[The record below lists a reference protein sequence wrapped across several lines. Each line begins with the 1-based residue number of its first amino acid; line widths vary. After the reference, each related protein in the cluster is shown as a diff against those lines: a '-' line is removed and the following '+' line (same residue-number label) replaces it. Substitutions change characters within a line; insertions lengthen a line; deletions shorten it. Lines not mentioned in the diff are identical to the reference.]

1 MNQFSPNTE
10 CLLRNISHKIKF
22 CYLSLQKNL
31 AILKIV
37 KFHVKLGLTE
47 CQNMP
52 NQIWILLVSSIF
64 ILKYVPNNSYKIV
77 VTYLANQRMSVSPPP
92 HLAPEIQHK
101 SECGI
106 ASDMFSLGM
115 VMIAA
120 FNGGQSVIQ
129 ANHSTNLYFK
139 QAGVVSGWSQF
150 DQRSSYA
157 KLLHRS

>member
-1 MNQFSPNTE
+1 MSPLGSIFHYIYFTQNSIF
-10 CLLRNISHKIKF
+10 N
-22 CYLSLQKNL
+22 LQKNL
-31 AILKIV
+31 VMLKTV

-52 NQIWILLVSSIF
+52 NQIWILLVTYFSSSKLYCLLLLYTYSI
-64 ILKYVPNNSYKIV
+64 ILLTLNFFLKKCLDIIKEYVLPI
-77 VTYLANQRMSVSPPP
+77 
-92 HLAPEIQHK
+92 LAPEIQHK

-139 QAGVVSGWSQF
+139 QAGVVSRTCG
-150 DQRSSYA
+150 
-157 KLLHRS
+157 

>member
-1 MNQFSPNTE
+1 MLPLGSIFHYIYFTQNSIFN
-10 CLLRNISHKIKF
+10 
-22 CYLSLQKNL
+22 LQKNL
-31 AILKIV
+31 AMLKTV

-52 NQIWILLVSSIF
+52 NQIWILLVTYFSSSKLYCLLLLYSIQLTLNF
-64 ILKYVPNNSYKIV
+64 FLKKCLNIIKEYVLPI
-77 VTYLANQRMSVSPPP
+77 
-92 HLAPEIQHK
+92 LAPEIQHK

-139 QAGVVSGWSQF
+139 QAGVVSRTCG
-150 DQRSSYA
+150 
-157 KLLHRS
+157 

>member
-1 MNQFSPNTE
+1 MSPVGSIFHYIYCTQNSIF
-10 CLLRNISHKIKF
+10 N
-22 CYLSLQKNL
+22 LQKNL
-31 AILKIV
+31 AMLKTV

-52 NQIWILLVSSIF
+52 NQIWILLVAYFSNSKLYCLLLLYSILLTLNF
-64 ILKYVPNNSYKIV
+64 FFFLKKWLNIIKEYEYVLPI
-77 VTYLANQRMSVSPPP
+77 
-92 HLAPEIQHK
+92 LAPEIQHK

-139 QAGVVSGWSQF
+139 QAGVVSRTCG
-150 DQRSSYA
+150 
-157 KLLHRS
+157 

>member
-1 MNQFSPNTE
+1 M
-10 CLLRNISHKIKF
+10 
-22 CYLSLQKNL
+22 
-31 AILKIV
+31 
-37 KFHVKLGLTE
+37 
-47 CQNMP
+47 
-52 NQIWILLVSSIF
+52 VSSIF

-77 VTYLANQRMSVSPPP
+77 VTYLANQRMSVSPPPPP

-139 QAGVVSGWSQF
+139 QAGVVSRTCG
-150 DQRSSYA
+150 
-157 KLLHRS
+157 

>member
-1 MNQFSPNTE
+1 MSPLGSIFHYIYFTQNSIF
-10 CLLRNISHKIKF
+10 N
-22 CYLSLQKNL
+22 LQKNL
-31 AILKIV
+31 VMLKTV

-52 NQIWILLVSSIF
+52 NQIWILLVTYFSSSKLYCLLLLYSSILLTLNF
-64 ILKYVPNNSYKIV
+64 FLKKCLEIIKEYVLPI
-77 VTYLANQRMSVSPPP
+77 
-92 HLAPEIQHK
+92 LAPEIQHK

-139 QAGVVSGWSQF
+139 QAGVVSRTCG
-150 DQRSSYA
+150 
-157 KLLHRS
+157 

>member
-1 MNQFSPNTE
+1 MSPRGSIFHYIYFTQNSIF
-10 CLLRNISHKIKF
+10 N
-22 CYLSLQKNL
+22 LQKNL
-31 AILKIV
+31 VMLKTV

-52 NQIWILLVSSIF
+52 NQIWILLVMYISSSKLYCLLLLYS
-64 ILKYVPNNSYKIV
+64 ILLTLNFFLKKCLNIIKEYVLPI
-77 VTYLANQRMSVSPPP
+77 
-92 HLAPEIQHK
+92 LAPEIQHK

-139 QAGVVSGWSQF
+139 QAGVVSRMCG
-150 DQRSSYA
+150 
-157 KLLHRS
+157 